1 MAVNRYF
8 NNFPGQ
14 NRMMNEH
21 HLMEDVIV
29 ESIEIMGHQ
38 VYYIPRESFDN
49 GDMIFGEYSKSRF
62 NKAYSIEAYLAN
74 VEGFEGDGD
83 FFSKFGL
90 EIRDSSNFIVSRRSF
105 VRGIPSTMRERPQEG
120 DLIYVPLMHRI
131 FEVKFIEKK
140 LMFYSLGNREPYIYE
155 IRCELFRF
163 SEDEIDTGVDEI
175 DEIAEDNSYTEKLV
189 INTAINYS
197 PGQSELI
204 DGEIIYQSPDG
215 TWANSTAHATIKEF
229 YKANGA
235 LLIYDITGS
244 FSNSSNI
251 HGNTSGADY
260 MVSSQYSH
268 KEDFV
273 SFDIFDNQN
282 LDTGADLILDLSE
295 TNPFGT
301 P

>member
-1 MAVNRYF
+1 
-8 NNFPGQ
+8 
-14 NRMMNEH
+14 
-21 HLMEDVIV
+21 MEDVIV
-29 ESIEIMGHQ
+29 ESIEIMGHG

-62 NKAYSIEAYLAN
+62 DKAYMIEAYLAN

-90 EIRDSSNFIVSRRSF
+90 EIRDSSNFIISRRSF
-105 VRGIPSTMRERPQEG
+105 TRHLPTTMRVRPQEG

-131 FEVKFIEKK
+131 FEIKFIEKK

-155 IRCELFRF
+155 MRCEMFRF

-175 DEIAEDNSYTEKLV
+175 DQIAEDNSYTEKLI
-189 INTAINYS
+189 INTTTNYS
-197 PGQSELI
+197 AGQGELI
-204 DGEIIYQSPDG
+204 DGEIVYQSPDG
-215 TWANSTAHATIKEF
+215 TWANATAHATIKEF

-235 LLIYDITGS
+235 LLVYDITGS
-244 FSNSSNI
+244 FSNNANVY
-251 HGNTSGADY
+251 GNTSHADY
-260 MVSSQYSH
+260 KMISQADH

-273 SFDIFDNQN
+273 SFDIFDNMN

-295 TNPFGT
+295 VNPFGT